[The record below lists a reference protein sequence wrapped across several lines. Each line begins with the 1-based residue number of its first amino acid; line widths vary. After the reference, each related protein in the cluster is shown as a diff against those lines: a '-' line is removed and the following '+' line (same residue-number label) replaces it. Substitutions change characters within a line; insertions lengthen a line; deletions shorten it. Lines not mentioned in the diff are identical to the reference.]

1 MRILSVV
8 SVQVDKKFGYG
19 YLKEIVMKRADHQLY
34 KFKEGDFP
42 DSHLNDIED
51 MLLLLTQNRLFNLD
65 GDVIVHLGVALRMFT
80 RGIVLQSR
88 VEDVQLGVESYQRKL
103 NLTRPQRSCRDM
115 SAKELYTL
123 NYDPQ
128 GVIYE
133 DMKKQKR
140 LMRVDELQKF
150 SDRTLQS
157 VHKTL
162 LHRLKNFRLG
172 YNPNSDMP
180 RREWIEKD

>member
-1 MRILSVV
+1 MFNKKSIYVVFSKMRILSVV
-8 SVQVDKKFGYG
+8 SVTVEKKCGYC
-19 YLKEIVMKRADHQLY
+19 YLKEIVLMRVDQKLY

-42 DSHLNDIED
+42 DLHLNDIKD
-51 MLLLLTQNRLFNLD
+51 MLLLLTLN
-65 GDVIVHLGVALRMFT
+65 M
-80 RGIVLQSR
+80 
-88 VEDVQLGVESYQRKL
+88 VEDVQLDVESYQRKL
-103 NLTRPQRSCRDM
+103 NLTRPQRSCPSM
-115 SAKELYTL
+115 SAKELYTP

-133 DMKKQKR
+133 DILKQKR
-140 LMRVDELQKF
+140 LMRVDELHKF

-180 RREWIEKD
+180 RRE